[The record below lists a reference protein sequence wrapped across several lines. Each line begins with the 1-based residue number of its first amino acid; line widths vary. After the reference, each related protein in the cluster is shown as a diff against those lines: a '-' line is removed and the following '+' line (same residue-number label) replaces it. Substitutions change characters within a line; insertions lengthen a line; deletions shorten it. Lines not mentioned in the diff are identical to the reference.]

1 MKITK
6 ITASKE
12 PLNLKNVQPVIV
24 KKGYSPFVQDGTWW
38 QYDESVKGYIDTGI
52 KAEGKDGA
60 DGHDGRDFR
69 YEDFTS
75 EQLAALK
82 GKKGDK
88 GDPGEKETKAKREIR
103 AKKETKAT
111 LDRKEN
117 KVFKDQLVHKDS
129 RVYRGKKE
137 IPANVARREILEPME
152 RMESAQH

>member
-82 GKKGDK
+82 GKKGIK
-88 GDPGEKETKAKREIR
+88 EIQAKKETKAKREIR
-103 AKKETKAT
+103 ERLDLEEKKVR
-111 LDRKEN
+111 LVN
-117 KVFKDQLVHKDS
+117 VVHKDS